1 VSHRD
6 TYTETGS
13 LPAGLR
19 TEADSIAE
27 VARLAVEPHELQPG
41 SIYAVPT
48 ATGVETIDLDQDKYR
63 PIPRRKTG
71 TVQVEDLGSFLAYW
85 KKHADDGSE
94 IYVNV
99 ARHTITAVL
108 DASTISQPRWGEHRA
123 VLALKTTDR
132 WNDWTRYD
140 RKDLTQRE
148 FAEFIEDHLDD
159 IREPDAATMLE
170 IASTF
175 QAQSKVRFT
184 SNVRL
189 STGQRTLSWEETTS
203 AQAGEGG
210 KLTVPT
216 EFKITVAP
224 FDFSEVYGITAR
236 FRYRM
241 NGGELIV
248 QYLLNDPA
256 AVIRDAVLDVV
267 TQIERA
273 LSPEW
278 TEGSEEPPSFTV
290 LRGTPA

>member
-1 VSHRD
+1 VSYRD
-6 TYTETGS
+6 THAETES

-27 VARLAVEPHELQPG
+27 TARLGTEPRELAPG
-41 SIYAVPT
+41 KIYAVPT
-48 ATGVETIDLDQDKYR
+48 ATGVQTIDLDKDEYR
-63 PIPRRKTG
+63 PVPRRKTG
-71 TVQVEDLGSFLAYW
+71 TVQLEDLNSFLAYW
-85 KKHADDGSE
+85 KKHADAGSE
-94 IYVNV
+94 IYVNA
-99 ARHTITAVL
+99 ARHTVTAVL
-108 DASTISQPRWGEHRA
+108 DANTDDGPRWGEHRA

-132 WNDWTRYD
+132 WNDWTRLD
-140 RKDLTQRE
+140 RKDLRQDQ
-148 FAEFIEDHLDD
+148 FANFIEDHLDD
-159 IREPDAATMLE
+159 IREPAAAEMLE

-189 STGQRTLSWEETTS
+189 STGQRTLSWEETTN
-203 AQAGEGG
+203 AQAGEQG

-241 NGGELIV
+241 NGGDLIV

-267 TQIERA
+267 VQIERA

-278 TEGSEEPPSFTV
+278 KDGSEEPPSFRV